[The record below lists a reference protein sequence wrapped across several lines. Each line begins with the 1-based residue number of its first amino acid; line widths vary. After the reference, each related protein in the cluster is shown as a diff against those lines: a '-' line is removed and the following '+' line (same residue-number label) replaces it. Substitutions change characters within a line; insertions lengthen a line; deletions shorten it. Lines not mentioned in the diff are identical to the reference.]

1 MSRFLIISA
10 IVHAFLL
17 ILVPFIPGLLEEEVM
32 GLESYTVE
40 LVELSPRAREAVPEP
55 EPVAQEEISEPEPI
69 QDEPVVE
76 EQVPIDPPPRQVKRV
91 TLTPPP
97 RHEKTLEERLA
108 ERLRAQDEAREEQA
122 KPEER
127 VAEEPMA
134 TSAIVTA
141 SRFPYSW
148 YLSII
153 QGKVRLNWRQ
163 PSSRLISAEKLSVQ
177 ISFRIARSGDIEV
190 VTVRRSSGLQNVDQS
205 AVKAVRDST
214 PFPPLPSDYMEDHL
228 DVTID
233 FTVARN

>member
-10 IVHAFLL
+10 IIHVFLL
-17 ILVPFIPGLLEEEVM
+17 VLVPFIPGLLEEDMM

-40 LVELSPRAREAVPEP
+40 LVELSPPPRRAVPEP
-55 EPVAQEEISEPEPI
+55 EPVVQEEIPEPI
-69 QDEPVVE
+69 QEEPVAE

-108 ERLRAQDEAREEQA
+108 ERLRAQDEAREERT

-127 VAEEPMA
+127 VAEEPVA
-134 TSAIVTA
+134 SSAVVTA

-153 QGKVRLNWRQ
+153 QGKVRLNWKQ
-163 PSSRLISAEKLSVQ
+163 PSSRLISSEKLSAQ
-177 ISFRIARSGDIEV
+177 ISFRIAPSGDIEV

-205 AVKAVRDST
+205 AVTAVRDSA
-214 PFPPLPSDYMEDHL
+214 PFPPLPDDYMDDHL

>member
-10 IVHAFLL
+10 IVHVFLL
-17 ILVPFIPGLLEEEVM
+17 VLVPFIPGLLEEDVM

-40 LVELSPRAREAVPEP
+40 LVELSPPPREAAPEP
-55 EPVAQEEISEPEPI
+55 EPVVQEEIREPVQE
-69 QDEPVVE
+69 EPVVE
-76 EQVPIDPPPRQVKRV
+76 EQIPIDPPRRVKRV

-108 ERLRAQDEAREEQA
+108 ERLRAQDEAREDET

-127 VAEEPMA
+127 VAEEPAA
-134 TSAIVTA
+134 TSAVVTA

-153 QGKVRLNWRQ
+153 QGKVRLNWKQ
-163 PSSRLISAEKLSVQ
+163 PSSRLISNEKLSAQ
-177 ISFRIARSGDIEV
+177 ISFRIVRSGDIEV
-190 VTVRRSSGLQNVDQS
+190 VTVRRSSGLQNVDHS
-205 AVKAVRDST
+205 AVTAVRDSA
-214 PFPPLPSDYMEDHL
+214 PFPPLPDDYMDDHL

>member
-1 MSRFLIISA
+1 
-10 IVHAFLL
+10 
-17 ILVPFIPGLLEEEVM
+17 M
-32 GLESYTVE
+32 GLESYAVE
-40 LVELSPRAREAVPEP
+40 LVELSPPPRVVAPEP
-55 EPVAQEEISEPEPI
+55 EPVEEEETSEVEPI
-69 QDEPVVE
+69 QEEPVVE
-76 EQVPIDPPPRQVKRV
+76 EQIPIDPPRQVKRV

-108 ERLRAQDEAREEQA
+108 ERLREQDEAHEEQT

-127 VAEEPMA
+127 VAEEPVA
-134 TSAIVTA
+134 SSAVVTA

-153 QGKVRLNWRQ
+153 QGKVRLNWKQ
-163 PSSRLISAEKLSVQ
+163 PSSRLISNEKLSAQ
-177 ISFRIARSGDIEV
+177 ISFRIAPSGDIEV

-205 AVKAVRDST
+205 AVTAVRDSA
-214 PFPPLPSDYMEDHL
+214 PFPPLPDDYMDDHL